1 MTYRIWCESNGGRF
15 GYRCGWM
22 RDDDSSTGYM
32 EFPTLEAAA
41 SHAASIDTT
50 RRSDSASYTATK
62 HPHP

>member
-1 MTYRIWCESNGGRF
+1 MK
-15 GYRCGWM
+15 
-22 RDDDSSTGYM
+22 DDDSSTGYM

-50 RRSDSASYTATK
+50 RRSDSAKYTATK